1 MKFKVI
7 IEEMVAQE
15 FEVEAACREEALAE
29 AEAKYRAGEF
39 VVCPGEV
46 QARRMAVCEPAGEA
60 AEWLEF

>member
-7 IEEMVAQE
+7 IEETVAQE
-15 FEVEAACREEALAE
+15 FEVDAACREVALAE

-39 VVCPGEV
+39 VLCPGDV
-46 QARRMAVCEPAGEA
+46 QVRRMAVCEPVGDA